1 MIKIRHVSKIYNTS
15 AGESAALNDVSLDIK
30 QGEFVSIVGKSG
42 SGKTTLVRLLIAE
55 EKPTSGRIHIEL
67 EGRKWQ
73 LEHIK
78 KRHKPLFRRDIGVV
92 FQDFKLLERKTAY
105 ENIAFAMEVSGQ
117 SRKQIKQDVPRML
130 NLVGL
135 GNKAQSFPS
144 QLSGGEQQ
152 RIAIARAMINRPS
165 LLIADEPTGDLDSI
179 NSWDI
184 VQLLLKIN
192 SLGTT
197 VIFASHA
204 RDIVNMINKRV
215 ITLDNGKLVRS
226 QEKGKY
232 IL

>member
-1 MIKIRHVSKIYNTS
+1 MIKLRHVTKIYNNDT
-15 AGESAALNDVSLDIK
+15 AAVKDVSLDIQ

-55 EKPTSGRIHIEL
+55 EPPTSGRIHIKL
-67 EGRKWQ
+67 DDHIWR
-73 LEHIK
+73 LEHIR

-92 FQDFKLLERKTAY
+92 FQDFKLLEKKTAY

-117 SRKQIKQDVPRML
+117 PRKQIRQDVPRML

-135 GNKAQSFPS
+135 GHKADSFPK

-152 RIAIARAMINRPS
+152 RVAIARAMINKPL

-179 NSWDI
+179 NSWEI

-215 ITLDNGKLVRS
+215 ITLDSGRLIRS
-226 QEKGKY
+226 QENGKY